1 MVVFAEKGTH
11 DIRRY
16 MNAPNNSSI
25 NTSKRQLKDSEIS
38 RDETAKK
45 LKQTNMDKYLLSG
58 NSDNNCNDVNDTQMR
73 IERKRIGRSDD
84 TFDERKK
91 RMRYGKDLVD
101 VDVRSSV
108 DKLVGFKRSV
118 ASPNTLSTRNTIDIT
133 SGRYSKHPRLKCSH
147 EPNLPKHGPTLWDP
161 YSIN

>member
-73 IERKRIGRSDD
+73 IERKRIVCSDD
-84 TFDERKK
+84 IFHERTK
-91 RMRYGKDLVD
+91 RMRYRKNNVD
-101 VDVRSSV
+101 TDVHSSV
-108 DKLVGFKRSV
+108 EKIVRLKRNV
-118 ASPNTLSTRNTIDIT
+118 DSPNMLYTRKN
-133 SGRYSKHPRLKCSH
+133 
-147 EPNLPKHGPTLWDP
+147 
-161 YSIN
+161 